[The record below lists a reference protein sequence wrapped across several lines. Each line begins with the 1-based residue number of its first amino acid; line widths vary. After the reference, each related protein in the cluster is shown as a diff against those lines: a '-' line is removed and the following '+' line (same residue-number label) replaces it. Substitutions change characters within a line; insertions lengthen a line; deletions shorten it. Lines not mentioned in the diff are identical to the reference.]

1 MIIIGL
7 TGSIATGK
15 TYVGKCFAKLGAKV
29 FNADEAVHELLT
41 YGGAAVKKVRD
52 LFPETYVEGCICRK
66 ELGKIVFG
74 CAEKRKQLESAIH
87 PLVAQMRERF
97 LENARVQKISL
108 AVLEIPLL
116 FESNIKTSCDY
127 VVVTTVDP
135 KIQKS
140 RALEREG
147 MTEDRFHAINIL
159 QMASEEKSKRAD
171 FVIDTNASEF
181 SVFRKVKEIMHNI
194 RSRDAGDNI

>member
-1 MIIIGL
+1 MITIGL

-15 TYVGKCFAKLGAKV
+15 TYVGRCFAKLGAKV

-41 YGGAAVKKVRD
+41 YGGGAVQPVREM
-52 LFPETYVEGCICRK
+52 FPETYDEGCICRK
-66 ELGKIVFG
+66 KLGSIVFG
-74 CAEKRKQLESAIH
+74 SSGQRKKLESIMH
-87 PLVAQMRERF
+87 PLVAQMREKF
-97 LENARVQKISL
+97 LSDAKSKKISIV
-108 AVLEIPLL
+108 VLEIPLL
-116 FESNIKTSCDY
+116 FESNIPTACDY
-127 VVVTTVDP
+127 VVVTTVDQ

-147 MTEDRFHAINIL
+147 MTEDRFHAINLL

-171 FVIDTNASEF
+171 FVIDTTASEF
-181 SVFRKVKEIMHNI
+181 SVFRKVKEIMHNV